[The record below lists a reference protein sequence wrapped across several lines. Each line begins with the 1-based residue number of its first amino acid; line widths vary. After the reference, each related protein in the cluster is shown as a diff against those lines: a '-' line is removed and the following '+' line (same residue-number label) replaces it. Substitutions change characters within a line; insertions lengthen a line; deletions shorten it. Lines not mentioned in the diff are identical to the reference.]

1 MTIEQ
6 LKEYIL
12 DNFDHGVETI
22 KYLESLGI
30 SVNEQIQLLIET
42 IDEVSREKKINKLM
56 EEHSNNN

>member
-22 KYLESLGI
+22 EYLESLGI

-42 IDEVSREKKINKLM
+42 IDEVSREKKIDKLWD
-56 EEHSNNN
+56 ERSDEN